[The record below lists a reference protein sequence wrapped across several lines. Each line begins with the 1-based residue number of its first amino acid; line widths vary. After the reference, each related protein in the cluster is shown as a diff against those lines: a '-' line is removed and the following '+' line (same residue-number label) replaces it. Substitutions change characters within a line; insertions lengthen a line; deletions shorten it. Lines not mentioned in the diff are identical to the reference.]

1 MISLVSVII
10 PVFNRF
16 EYADRSIRSVLNQTY
31 SNWELY
37 VVDDCS
43 EDAYLLPVECE
54 NFPQNIVLLRNE
66 INAGP
71 GLSRQKG
78 LDLAKGEFVCF
89 LDSDDYWLPG
99 FLEKS
104 LETHNK
110 SNFTIGATYC
120 QSKMTDGTLRRRNE
134 IEDEV
139 DDIFFGVVSG
149 ARPWATCSLMWNRNH
164 ISTWTNLR
172 TNQDAYFEIGSA
184 LKNPKIV
191 FIPYLLCVIDKKT
204 SFNADDLVDIID
216 SNKNRLITLLFAQSA
231 FDKYNGT
238 RKYDSHIFLIKRSL
252 SKAKSLIKT
261 RYLFFGFISFFKTLI
276 FKLKFR
282 NGV

>member
-1 MISLVSVII
+1 MVSLVSII
-10 PVFNRF
+10 VPVFNRF
-16 EYADRSIRSVLNQTY
+16 EYADRAIRSVLNQTY
-31 SNWELY
+31 SNWELL

-43 EDAYLLPVECE
+43 GDAYLLPLECE
-54 NFPQNIVLLRNE
+54 NLPQNIVLLRNE
-66 INAGP
+66 KNDGP
-71 GLSRQKG
+71 GLSRQRG
-78 LDLAKGEFVCF
+78 LDLAIGDFVCF
-89 LDSDDYWLPG
+89 LDSDDYWLPE

-110 SNFTIGATYC
+110 SNFTIGATYS
-120 QSKMTDGTLRRRNE
+120 QSKMTDGTLRRRND

-172 TNQDAYFEIGSA
+172 TNQDAYFEIGSS
-184 LKNPKIV
+184 LKNPKIA

-204 SFNADDLVDIID
+204 SFNSDDLVDKTD
-216 SNKNRLITLLFAQSA
+216 SNKDSLITLLFAQSA
-231 FDKYNGT
+231 FNKYFGT

-252 SKAKSLIKT
+252 SKAKNLIKT
-261 RYLFFGFISFFKTLI
+261 RYSFFGFIAFFKTII

-282 NGV
+282 NRV